1 MSRFTYI
8 PADKTD
14 LRESMKRY
22 RKMVEDENRRLHSG
36 EREASSLASSPNPPG
51 REILGQQKQGLQRLR
66 VVTTGGQS

>member
-8 PADKTD
+8 PAERTD

-36 EREASSLASSPNPPG
+36 KQEASSPNPPG
-51 REILGQQKQGLQRLR
+51 REVLGQQEQGLQRLR
-66 VVTTGGQS
+66 LVIAGAKS

>member
-22 RKMVEDENRRLHSG
+22 RKLVEDENRRLHSG
-36 EREASSLASSPNPPG
+36 EREASSPNPSG
-51 REILGQQKQGLQRLR
+51 REILGQQKQGIQRMRL
-66 VVTTGGQS
+66 VTTGGES

>member
-22 RKMVEDENRRLHSG
+22 RKLVEDENRRLHSS
-36 EREASSLASSPNPPG
+36 EREASSPNPPG
-51 REILGQQKQGLQRLR
+51 REILGQQKQGIQRMRL
-66 VVTTGGQS
+66 VTTGGQS